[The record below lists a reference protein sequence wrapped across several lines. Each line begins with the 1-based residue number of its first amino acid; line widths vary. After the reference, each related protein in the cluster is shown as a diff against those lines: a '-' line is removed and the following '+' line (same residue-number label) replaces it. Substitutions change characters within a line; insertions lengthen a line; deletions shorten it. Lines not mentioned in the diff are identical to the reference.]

1 MDDGSQKGITVHNLV
16 VLFGLLVLVLP
27 AYGGIYKWVDEKGDT
42 HFSDVPFKKDNAHK
56 ITVDTRGTSYGN
68 EGSRKKERD
77 AIKGINAQ
85 KRIVKRNSNKST
97 HLKQNEPQDPR
108 KSKACIYAKQRL
120 SDLQAEMRHG
130 YDAAQRNYLHAKK
143 RRFSEKEKKACQP

>member
-1 MDDGSQKGITVHNLV
+1 MDDESQKGMAVYNLV
-16 VLFGLLVLVLP
+16 MLFGLLMLALP

-42 HFSDVPFKKDNAHK
+42 HFSDVPFKKDNAQK

-85 KRIVKRNSNKST
+85 KRMVKRNSNKST
-97 HLKQNEPQDPR
+97 PLKQNEPQDPR

-120 SDLQAEMRHG
+120 SELQTEMRHG

-143 RRFSEKEKKACQP
+143 RRFSEKGKKACQP